1 MKRSTAILLGAT
13 GVVLVGA
20 WLGREPK
27 REPETDALLFTSV
40 AECLNAGALSRE
52 TCENEFAAARE
63 SHQSTAPRFTGQ
75 GECESQYGSGSC
87 QPATIAGTSY
97 FIPAMAGALI
107 ASHLI
112 NQRRAQALLPPL
124 ARAGATCPPGQTP
137 QTVPGCVM
145 RSTSSTSGGWRS
157 FSTATGYSLNRS
169 SSASPG
175 LRVPSDV
182 ATRPAPRTSV
192 GPIAPR
198 PSISSSSVSRGGFG
212 STASSTSSASG
223 S

>member
-27 REPETDALLFTSV
+27 REPEADALVFASV

-52 TCENEFAAARE
+52 ACENEFAAARE
-63 SHQSTAPRFTGQ
+63 SHQSTAPRFTSAN
-75 GECESQYGSGSC
+75 ECESQYGSGSC

-107 ASHLI
+107 ASQLI

-124 ARAGATCPPGQTP
+124 TSAGATCPPGQTP

-145 RSTSSTSGGWRS
+145 RSTSGSGRS
-157 FSTATGYSLNRS
+157 FSTVSGYSFNRT
-169 SSASPG
+169 SSASPAI
-175 LRVPSDV
+175 RVPSDV

-192 GPIAPR
+192 GPVTPR
-198 PSISSSSVSRGGFG
+198 SSTSSTTVSRGGFG
-212 STASSTSSASG
+212 STAATTSSS
-223 S
+223 SSS